1 MCFIWWINLCV
12 CCAKESHQK
21 KATILTLKTSKS
33 RRVVPYK
40 KSLCL
45 WSSYQIEGCF
55 IHLSPLQSFTT
66 PVVSKSKLSCDS
78 ALSYKTLYKTKLS
91 RVPRRGPIARTLW
104 IMLVLLAFLLPTIRA
119 TVNLIRYKFMCTT
132 AKKDPKLLY
141 TLSLIDNTSM
151 NKVLDDNPKVFTTR
165 SNHAYSFDS
174 DTKTACAD
182 NCANCHVWNELED
195 FEDYRELKPK

>member
-1 MCFIWWINLCV
+1 MMLMFPFMALLCTVITSIFLFIYVSIQLLKVFKNLVQDLFIWTRYFFFLLIYNVHCFLEHIFLPILYFIWWINLCV
-12 CCAKESHQK
+12 CCAKECHQK

-45 WSSYQIEGCF
+45 WSSYQVEGCF

-91 RVPRRGPIARTLW
+91 RVPRRGPS
-104 IMLVLLAFLLPTIRA
+104 
-119 TVNLIRYKFMCTT
+119 
-132 AKKDPKLLY
+132 KDFVDHVSFVSIFV
-141 TLSLIDNTSM
+141 TNHQSHSQS
-151 NKVLDDNPKVFTTR
+151 NKI
-165 SNHAYSFDS
+165 
-174 DTKTACAD
+174 
-182 NCANCHVWNELED
+182 
-195 FEDYRELKPK
+195 